1 MSCLGR
7 FRYGG
12 RFQDRC
18 WFGLDRRP
26 QRTKVVS
33 MQPGGARALP
43 RPMTLDAGWMHRS
56 AGTPENWLALAL
68 SGVRARV
75 GGARRIGIRKRVQ
88 DRVCAITSQDM
99 ICEPITQYRL
109 ANLASGRQRHVLDE
123 ENIVR

>member
-7 FRYGG
+7 FRYGR

-18 WFGLDRRP
+18 GLALDRRP
-26 QRTKVVS
+26 RRTKVVS
-33 MQPGGARALP
+33 MQPGRAKALP

-56 AGTPENWLALAL
+56 AGAPENWLALAL

-75 GGARRIGIRKRVQ
+75 GSARRIGIRKRVQ
-88 DRVCAITSQDM
+88 DGVCAITSQEM
-99 ICEPITQYRL
+99 ICKPITQYRL
-109 ANLASGRQRHVLDE
+109 ANLASRRQRHVLDE